1 MGKNRQRIPHSALY
15 TSATWQWGRLPCA
28 DLVTP
33 AGAGR
38 VFWLVNAFLFL
49 YRLLNP
55 RKISLRHNLLHRH
68 AAIDTLLRRSF
79 CRQAIEIAAGFSP
92 RGCMVSADT
101 AWRYYEV
108 DLPEV
113 VALKRA
119 QLTASVDGQAVLS
132 RPNFFLLAGD
142 ITRLDFSAP
151 FDRQPTFV
159 ITEGI
164 MMYFRRDAQMAIW
177 RNIAAFIEA
186 QGGEYVFDYI
196 PLEDEPPRSRLGQW
210 LSDWRHRRVNLPSDF
225 AYDERTRLEVVQ
237 DLQAAGFSQV
247 EAIDTG
253 QIAQDWGLPHAR
265 VPTRTIIYHC
275 RCVPAGAV
283 EDRNQPSIS

>member
-38 VFWLVNAFLFL
+38 VFWLVNTFLFL

-55 RKISLRHNLLHRH
+55 RKISLCHNLLHRH
-68 AAIDTLLRRSF
+68 AAIDTLLRRSP
-79 CRQAIEIAAGFSP
+79 CRQTIEIAAGFSP

-113 VALKRA
+113 VALKQA
-119 QLTASVDGQAVLS
+119 QLAASVDGQAVLS
-132 RPNFFLLAGD
+132 RPNFSLLAGD

-151 FDRQPTFV
+151 FDQQPTFV

-164 MMYFRRDAQMAIW
+164 MMYFRREVQMAIW
-177 RNIAAFIEA
+177 RNIAAFIKA

-275 RCVPAGAV
+275 RCA
-283 EDRNQPSIS
+283 